1 MKKICLASLAV
12 LPLAALAAPAR
23 IPLYAEPSSCP
34 EVAARYQPATRTVT
48 LNQPGKEPLK
58 VEVPVLNNSAA
69 LPPLYH
75 RLMALELYT
84 APEAAS
90 KPPEEGMFQA
100 MQPMSMPDN
109 TFRSAYMRCDL
120 SELWVVSRGGFTDA
134 TRWYG
139 PYKLAEI
146 MSVRGGA
153 APQSQ

>member
-1 MKKICLASLAV
+1 MKKICLAVLAM
-12 LPLAALAAPAR
+12 LPLAAVAAPAR
-23 IPLYAEPSSCP
+23 IPLYAAPSPCP
-34 EVAARYQPATRTVT
+34 DVAARYQPATQTVT

-58 VEVPVLNNSAA
+58 VEVPMFNNSAA

-75 RLMALELYT
+75 RLMALELHT

-90 KPPEEGMFQA
+90 MPPEAGMFQA
-100 MQPMSMPDN
+100 MQPMHMPDN

-120 SELWVVSRGGFTDA
+120 SELWVVSRGGLTDT

-146 MSVRGGA
+146 MSARGDA
-153 APQSQ
+153 APRFQ